1 LRKRLLFFYDF
12 SMKTKRIILLVSLIL
27 ILSTALGAADYDT
40 YKNAIGAQAGDLSGY
55 GLSFHNRLNS
65 TSALQTTI
73 GLMYEGQPGSSSYLD
88 YMLGLEY
95 QHTFFADTY
104 ADWFAAHLYWFVG
117 LNHSAS
123 MGWDGFSLASSPY
136 TPAFGIGGGFGVEPI
151 FLGHFSIPVSFGY
164 GVFYKPTAQNN
175 FDKFKINFIPQIGI
189 RYRY

>member
-1 LRKRLLFFYDF
+1 MRKRLLFFYDF

-40 YKNAIGAQAGDLSGY
+40 YKNAIGAQVGQLSGV

-73 GLMYEGQPGSSSYLD
+73 GLRFD
-88 YMLGLEY
+88 YDLAYGLGLEY
-95 QHTFFADTY
+95 QHTFFSDTY

-117 LNHSAS
+117 LNHSG
-123 MGWDGFSLASSPY
+123 MMDFNSSGSSIDSF

-164 GVFYKPTAQNN
+164 GVFYMPTETN
-175 FDKFKINFIPQIGI
+175 FVDKVTLSFLAQIGI